1 MSCNWDKP
9 SSSQTDLWLHLCDL
23 LTCLSSSTSPQ
34 HSKYLFSYSGIQ
46 LHPTGTFT
54 THPQV
59 ERQGTKPPRNAGGR
73 SGKKKR
79 EKNHQCTPAPWS
91 ISSGRVSESSTRT
104 LPSSHL
110 YPSCPLRKLFP
121 NPCLL
126 EAGLHLSV
134 TWQSSVSYQEQ
145 EYYLRDST
153 TAGRKGDHCIVICEL
168 KNPGAEGRFSA
179 CPDRQLQRGL
189 CSRGTLSRNWSTSL
203 TSVGGNSL
211 QNQCKEKKKK
221 SGRKEQKRVVWNCW
235 PHAFSRSTKHE
246 ALTTPLAA
254 LPLKISAGDHTGHL
268 PDWCLPVIHHN
279 FSVIIQRKNQ
289 RKQKNIKTASART
302 QELILCSPTKARA
315 FAKKQL
321 PLLPQDRTRQPQC
334 F

>member
-9 SSSQTDLWLHLCDL
+9 TSSQTDLWLHLCDL

-34 HSKYLFSYSGIQ
+34 HSEYLFSYSGIQ
-46 LHPTGTFT
+46 LHPTGTFA

-59 ERQGTKPPRNAGGR
+59 QRQGTKPPRNAGGR
-73 SGKKKR
+73 SGKKR
-79 EKNHQCTPAPWS
+79 ERKITNDLVRSRNAEGQHDSWKERRSQHRYLWTEEPWS
-91 ISSGRVSESSTRT
+91 WGQVFSLPRPTAPAGSVQPWHLVAEKLAHVSD
-104 LPSSHL
+104 L
-110 YPSCPLRKLFP
+110 C
-121 NPCLL
+121 
-126 EAGLHLSV
+126 G
-134 TWQSSVSYQEQ
+134 
-145 EYYLRDST
+145 
-153 TAGRKGDHCIVICEL
+153 
-168 KNPGAEGRFSA
+168 
-179 CPDRQLQRGL
+179 RQLLAKTKQG
-189 CSRGTLSRNWSTSL
+189 
-203 TSVGGNSL
+203 
-211 QNQCKEKKKK
+211 EKK

-268 PDWCLPVIHHN
+268 PYWCLPVIDHN